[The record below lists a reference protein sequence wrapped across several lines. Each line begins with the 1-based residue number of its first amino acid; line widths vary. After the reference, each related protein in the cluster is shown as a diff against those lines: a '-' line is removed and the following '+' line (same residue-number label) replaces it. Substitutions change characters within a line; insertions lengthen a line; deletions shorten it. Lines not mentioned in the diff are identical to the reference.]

1 VKRDFDLLLSA
12 AVILF
17 VASIVA
23 GIYWVNPLH
32 TASADP
38 RFRLFGLG
46 PILLPSSAMEPT
58 IHNNAT
64 VLVSAWPYIR
74 DDPKVGDLIVF
85 QWPKERSAMFGSR
98 VLAVGG
104 STIEIVNGVTML
116 DGKAVA
122 EPYLKSNPPKAGYSM
137 TMGPV
142 RVPTGSFFV
151 MGDCRDNSNDS
162 RFWGVVP
169 RSHLIGKISQ

>member
-1 VKRDFDLLLSA
+1 MKTDLRLAA
-12 AVILF
+12 AVTLLVTVTVI
-17 VASIVA
+17 
-23 GIYWVNPLH
+23 GMYWFNPIH

-38 RFRLFGLG
+38 RFRLFGVG

-64 VLVSAWPYIR
+64 VFVSAWPYIR
-74 DDPKVGDLIVF
+74 DDPEVGDLIVF

-104 STIEIVNGVTML
+104 STIEIINGVTVL

-122 EPYLKSNPPKAGYSM
+122 EPYLKSNPPKADYSM
-137 TMGPV
+137 TMGSV
-142 RVPTGSFFV
+142 RVPAGSFFV
-151 MGDCRDNSNDS
+151 MGDYRDNSNDS

>member
-1 VKRDFDLLLSA
+1 VKRDLRLAA
-12 AVILF
+12 AVTLF
-17 VASIVA
+17 VTGTVT
-23 GIYWVNPLH
+23 GMYWFNPIH

-38 RFRLFGLG
+38 RFRLFGVG
-46 PILLPSSAMEPT
+46 PILLPSHAMEPT
-58 IHNNAT
+58 IYYNAT
-64 VLVSAWPYIR
+64 VFVTAWPYIR
-74 DDPKVGDLIVF
+74 DEPKVGDLIAF
-85 QWPKERSAMFGSR
+85 QWPKGRSAVFGSR

-116 DGKAVA
+116 DGKPVA
-122 EPYLKSNPPKAGYSM
+122 EPYLKSNPPKADYSM

-142 RVPTGSFFV
+142 HIPDGSFFV
-151 MGDCRDNSNDS
+151 MGDYRDNSNDS